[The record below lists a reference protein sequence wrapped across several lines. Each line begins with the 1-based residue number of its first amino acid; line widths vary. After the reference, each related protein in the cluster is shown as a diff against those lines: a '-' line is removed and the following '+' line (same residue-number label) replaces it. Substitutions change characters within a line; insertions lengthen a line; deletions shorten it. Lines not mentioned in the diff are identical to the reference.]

1 MSRTEPP
8 SPQLDLASSLDIVLN
23 RFVRD
28 TFAYKEHGINQS
40 ATQTGAERQVAEA
53 LAVERE
59 SLRPE

>member
-1 MSRTEPP
+1 
-8 SPQLDLASSLDIVLN
+8 LDIVLN